1 MDEKIDFVITWVD
14 DSDPKWRNEFEYYSA
29 KDNREI
35 NTDACRYRDWGT
47 LKYWFRGVEK
57 FAPWVNRIFF
67 VTYGHMPK
75 WLNTNNPKLV
85 VVKHEDY
92 IPAYYLPTF
101 SSHTIEYNFYRIRG
115 LSEKFVYFN
124 DDMFIINSVS
134 SKRFFKDE
142 LPCDIG
148 GLSVE
153 INKGIFGCCLYMA
166 LDLIRENFNK
176 KEVVSQNRNK
186 WYSIE
191 YPRLS
196 LHNLLFFRQAVFTG
210 FINHHLP
217 QGYLKKTYEDVWVHC
232 EKDLHRTCSNKF
244 RTYGNVAPWLLRYWQ
259 LASGIFSPYNVFKD
273 GKNYAIKENRIVEI
287 IDCIRNQKK
296 KIVCLNDNEFTFK
309 FEEYKQMI
317 LEAFEKILP
326 DKCSYEL

>member
-1 MDEKIDFVITWVD
+1 M
-14 DSDPKWRNEFEYYSA
+14 
-29 KDNREI
+29 
-35 NTDACRYRDWGT
+35 
-47 LKYWFRGVEK
+47 
-57 FAPWVNRIFF
+57 
-67 VTYGHMPK
+67 
-75 WLNTNNPKLV
+75 
-85 VVKHEDY
+85 
-92 IPAYYLPTF
+92 PTF

-176 KEVVSQNRNK
+176 KE
-186 WYSIE
+186 
-191 YPRLS
+191 
-196 LHNLLFFRQAVFTG
+196 AVFTG